1 MAPGVVDVTPMLPER
16 PYAPFRRYQSTYNPT
31 VRLYYQIHTK
41 RVSIALLKMTRVS
54 ASNSLLSPVHATN
67 DPQHLTATNQSHDSS
82 AQHP

>member
-54 ASNSLLSPVHATN
+54 VEFVTLPRARYQRPPTP
-67 DPQHLTATNQSHDSS
+67 DRDQPE
-82 AQHP
+82 P